1 MLSGTLLFGV
11 QLKVL
16 KTTRETRTR
25 KLKPYDKITTKTQNE
40 RAKNFAK
47 RTRSAFEDLSNFFY
61 DSENEPVLKSI
72 IFNVQNKDTFQVD
85 FGEIDK
91 EENKLK
97 RILTVKAT
105 DQGQISR
112 NGYRT
117 ITTLSNDLIKEWAVS
132 EEKALINKEMQEKI
146 PISIVKLNS
155 DCSTEPL
162 EDTPTIT
169 DPEVIQIVQ
178 EAIGNGGQRSI
189 IKILQYLIPPLIER
203 KVLDPN
209 NPIIHLRISGD
220 GRNVGRQVKH
230 VMVTCAIMNDKDCLK
245 KPDAHYTTVLYPG
258 VENYTT
264 LQVALDPMLKELQY
278 LKEHGIQDQTG
289 ITWNVELYFS
299 SDWKFLA
306 LCLGLNCA
314 NSTYFCPWCTV
325 TKHDQGDLS
334 KDWKITTNMDN
345 LKENATCYPG
355 HIKQPLFDMI
365 PIKNWVV
372 DELHI
377 MLRITDRL
385 WALVI
390 QEFKEMN
397 KWNDYTR
404 KLIIEEMKRIG
415 VNFHFYEDRET
426 KSWHHTSLMGPEKL
440 KVLQKL
446 DFNRFFRSS
455 RAQQLRNLWNSFLE
469 LYELIQDF
477 WTNPIEFKHKAVSW
491 LQLFLT
497 PSSGIPNTSNFIRGL
512 YLPKD
517 VTPYMHVLV
526 YHVHEM
532 MDIHR
537 TFGIGS
543 FSCSAVERK
552 NHDHVLLFFRRT
564 MKDGGKGSDRKSA
577 ILNILEFE
585 NRSLYFFKHTFQN
598 TLPQSKK
605 LRIN

>member
-1 MLSGTLLFGV
+1 M
-11 QLKVL
+11 
-16 KTTRETRTR
+16 RTR
-25 KLKPYDKITTKTQNE
+25 KLKDYDKITTKTKNE
-40 RAKNFAK
+40 RAKKFAK
-47 RTRSAFEDLSNFFY
+47 RTRSAFEDLSNCFY
-61 DSENEPVLKSI
+61 NSEDEPVLKSI
-72 IFNVQNKDTFQVD
+72 TFDVQNKDTFQVD
-85 FGEIDK
+85 FGEID
-91 EENKLK
+91 EDEIKLK
-97 RILTVKAT
+97 RILTVEAI
-105 DQGQISR
+105 DQGQIPR

-132 EEKALINKEMQEKI
+132 KEKALINKEMQEKI

-155 DCSTEPL
+155 HHSTGPL
-162 EDTPTIT
+162 EGTPAIT
-169 DPEVIQIVQ
+169 DPEVIQMVQ

-189 IKILQYLIPPLIER
+189 IKILQYLIPSLIER
-203 KVLDPN
+203 EIIDPN
-209 NPIIHLRISGD
+209 NPTIYLRISGD

-245 KPDAHYTTVLYPG
+245 KPSAHYTTVLYPG
-258 VENYTT
+258 VENYNT
-264 LQVALDPMLKELQY
+264 LQIALDPMLKELQY
-278 LKEHGIQDQTG
+278 LKEHGFQDQTG
-289 ITWNVELYFS
+289 ITWNIELYFS

-314 NSTYFCPWCTV
+314 NSTNFCPWCTV

-334 KDWKITTNMDN
+334 KDWKITKNMDN
-345 LKENATCYPG
+345 LKENASCYPG
-355 HIKQPLFDMI
+355 HIKQPLFNMV

-372 DELHI
+372 DELHV

-404 KLIIEEMKRIG
+404 KLIIEEMNRIG

-426 KSWHHTSLMGPEKL
+426 KTWNHTSLMGPEKL

-446 DFNRFFRSS
+446 NFNRFFRSS

-469 LYELIQDF
+469 LYELMQDF
-477 WTNPIEFKHKAVSW
+477 QTDPIEFKHKANVW

-497 PSSGIPNTSNFIRGL
+497 PSSGTPNTSNFTHGL

-537 TFGIGS
+537 MFGLRS

-564 MKDGGKGSDRKSA
+564 MKDGGKGADRKSA
-577 ILNILEFE
+577 IWDILEFE
-585 NRSLYFFKHTFQN
+585 NRSLYFFKHLLQN
-598 TLPQSKK
+598 TLSQPKK
-605 LRIN
+605 LRID